1 MFFHLVLVPLVDR
14 FANWLSTTRG
24 TLGVKRTFWYNSSFC
39 LHAYHFLDANRWL
52 CAVEDDCVR
61 PCLVKLQ
68 SSLLSKFQIAP
79 IYRILMRFSSF
90 FYGAI
95 LGFVKSHGVS
105 SKQLSSSIG
114 FTTVK
119 NTDCL
124 PLLRLCPP
132 SINPLL
138 IVECIPLTFP
148 TWWMYSVN
156 SFGNSTLS
164 CNSGSIAIPPECLWI
179 DLQYRICLEELG
191 FKQH

>member
-1 MFFHLVLVPLVDR
+1 MALLELSVPFGITHSLPSCIILSRCKPLVVCCR
-14 FANWLSTTRG
+14 GRLRATVFGKIAILSLEQVSNCTNIQYFHE
-24 TLGVKRTFWYNSSFC
+24 VSSF
-39 LHAYHFLDANRWL
+39 L
-52 CAVEDDCVR
+52 
-61 PCLVKLQ
+61 
-68 SSLLSKFQIAP
+68 
-79 IYRILMRFSSF
+79 
-90 FYGAI
+90 YGAT

-132 SINPLL
+132 GINPLL

-179 DLQYRICLEELG
+179 DLQYRICMEELG
-191 FKQH
+191 LKQY